1 MRIAEKIPSLP
12 EMAERPTIDRRRP
25 SSYGSNY
32 FDTLQEDALISSDAL
47 LGGDA
52 DTPLTRE
59 QRGLLEQVGEALA
72 KLGRIRRVGLGVK
85 EKQEFVRVWRDGK
98 TGLLQVILNS

>member
-1 MRIAEKIPSLP
+1 
-12 EMAERPTIDRRRP
+12 MADRPTIDRRRP
-25 SSYGSNY
+25 SSYGTNY

-52 DTPLTRE
+52 DSPLTRE
-59 QRGLLEQVGEALA
+59 QRDLLEQVGEAMA

-85 EKQEFVRVWRDGK
+85 EKQDFVRVWRDGK
-98 TGLLQVILNS
+98 TSLLQMILRS